1 MYYTRIIRT
10 IGAAVLLAIAGLAIQ
25 PSVAFASDGPEL
37 PAECSSIQ
45 VEAGNKV
52 SFHTYAK
59 GVQIYRWNGS
69 AWVFVAPV
77 ATLFAEKNFFG
88 EVGTHYIGP
97 KWESKSG
104 SKVEARRVAGTGCR
118 PDPTAI
124 EWLLLSRFD
133 STGPGIFANVTF
145 IQRVNTTGGMAPS
158 QPGTTLDEVKE
169 VPYTAEY
176 YFYRAQN

>member
-10 IGAAVLLAIAGLAIQ
+10 IGAAVLLAIAGLAVQ
-25 PSVAFASDGPEL
+25 PSVALASDGPEL

-45 VEAGNKV
+45 VEAGNKL
-52 SFHTYAK
+52 SFHTYAR
-59 GVQIYRWNGS
+59 GVQIYRWNGA

-77 ATLFAEKNFFG
+77 ATLFAEKNYFG

-118 PDPTAI
+118 PDPNAI

-133 STGPGIFANVTF
+133 SNGPGIFADVTF
-145 IQRVNTTGGMAPS
+145 IQRTNTTGGMAPS
-158 QPGTTLDEVKE
+158 EPGTTVDEVRQ

-176 YFYRAQN
+176 YFYRAQD